1 MAMDPNMKTEWVN
14 ALRSSHYRQG
24 SGRMRRKRGDKVY
37 FCCLGVLQD
46 ACDLDRK
53 EYPVINQGEFD
64 GPALVRL
71 GIPQSYQ
78 SKLISMNDNYCW
90 DFSLIA
96 DYIEDNL

>member
-24 SGRMRRKRGDKVY
+24 SSRMRRKRGDKVY

-53 EYPVINQGEFD
+53 EYPVIKEGFD
-64 GPALVRL
+64 KLALYKL
-71 GIPQSYQ
+71 GIPESYQ
-78 SKLISMNDNYCW
+78 SELIKMNDDHRW
-90 DFSLIA
+90 DFSIIA